1 MERSGGGAMMKLT
14 GGVVAAVVGILS
26 MTLGE
31 REYRLLPNTVLRIT
45 NRMTSEEPREFPP

>member
-1 MERSGGGAMMKLT
+1 MMKLT